1 VTEPEELVFR
11 FPISVLF
18 PSTIIVTF
26 TFDDLGSASTL
37 GATVDPTCAETT
49 GAPAIEALDFSI
61 VEVAFVGD
69 EVDEFTD
76 NALETFFIEGEGIG
90 MAGAIGEGDGD
101 GVEGAIGEGDGEDEG
116 VVGAIGDGEGV
127 AEALALGNGVGVGV
141 GSAITIT
148 GWGDVLGT
156 KVEPDDSSCSCPCCW
171 GCL

>member
-11 FPISVLF
+11 FPTSVLF

-49 GAPAIEALDFSI
+49 GAPAIEALDFLI

-90 MAGAIGEGDGD
+90 MAGAIGEGDG
-101 GVEGAIGEGDGEDEG
+101 VEGAIGEGDGEDEG

-127 AEALALGNGVGVGV
+127 AEALALGNGVSVGV

-156 KVEPDDSSCSCPCCW
+156 KVEPDDSSCSCSCCW
-171 GCL
+171 GWL

>member
-1 VTEPEELVFR
+1 MTEPEELVFR
-11 FPISVLF
+11 FPTSVLF

-49 GAPAIEALDFSI
+49 GAPAIEALDFLI

-90 MAGAIGEGDGD
+90 MAGAIGEGDG
-101 GVEGAIGEGDGEDEG
+101 VEGAIGEGDGEDEG

-127 AEALALGNGVGVGV
+127 AEALALGNGVSVGV

-156 KVEPDDSSCSCPCCW
+156 KVEPDDSSCSCSCCW
-171 GCL
+171 GWL